1 MFNRLKKKYLD
12 KMNMLEDLQMRY
24 AHGEGVIIAIG
35 GSDSCLGGY
44 HVLKIVDKMERIRKE
59 YNKEKFWWMSKL

>member
-35 GSDSCLGGY
+35 GCLNY
-44 HVLKIVDKMERIRKE
+44 DEI
-59 YNKEKFWWMSKL
+59 